1 MATVPEPPPPAR
13 AICPTCGSSNAPN
26 HRFCLT
32 CGAALP
38 TQTATQSLPAP
49 QPVPVAPAPVPAPA
63 PAPAAVPA
71 QAPIH
76 HQGPAA
82 EPPRQRMSSVPP
94 PPMRRP
100 SYPPPQE
107 AAGPAISPMPVVA
120 LGGTTPS
127 ADVGHVTRTCNRCN
141 GVLDGG
147 AAFCKFCGAPTAALT
162 GGASTAGAKRPSF
175 SVPAPTTEPRTSLAS
190 PAPAVSPVGPT
201 PVAHPAQ
208 APLVSPAATTGG
220 PATPAAHGL
229 AQGADRLIQTAPS
242 HDHDGEST
250 ERRSIPAGAPLGR
263 IVVVSKDGG
272 EGPDY
277 PIFDRVDIGRTD
289 GEVRFPDDRYLS
301 PRHVRLTVR
310 DRRLYL
316 QDISTANGVYL
327 RLGSGEDAQR
337 PGFRPPS
344 TDLTDGQFFLI
355 GQQVLRFERIENE
368 GGYGP
373 LREGDTLLFGT
384 PAPVRYGRLAQRTV
398 EGVTLDVHHL
408 KKTETYLGRESGD
421 LVFMDDPFLSRRHA
435 KILYETESRRFRLI
449 DLGSSNG
456 TFYKIGPT
464 EIELLHGDQFRIGQQ
479 LLRVELDAR
488 QRGGTRRP
496 SEIEGHRA

>member
-1 MATVPEPPPPAR
+1 M
-13 AICPTCGSSNAPN
+13 
-26 HRFCLT
+26 
-32 CGAALP
+32 
-38 TQTATQSLPAP
+38 
-49 QPVPVAPAPVPAPA
+49 
-63 PAPAAVPA
+63 
-71 QAPIH
+71 
-76 HQGPAA
+76 
-82 EPPRQRMSSVPP
+82 
-94 PPMRRP
+94 
-100 SYPPPQE
+100 
-107 AAGPAISPMPVVA
+107 ISPNPVVA
-120 LGGTTPS
+120 VGAPLAAPNAQPAQPVQS
-127 ADVGHVTRTCNRCN
+127 AGALMATGKMEPPTRACARCN

-147 AAFCKFCGAPTAALT
+147 AAFCKFCGAPTAPTLAS
-162 GGASTAGAKRPSF
+162 GAPANLAAPKRPSI
-175 SVPAPTTEPRTSLAS
+175 SVPP
-190 PAPAVSPVGPT
+190 PAPAGPPVAAPPAPQPFQPPPAAQPVQQAAPQAAPAPSPVSAG
-201 PVAHPAQ
+201 
-208 APLVSPAATTGG
+208 SP
-220 PATPAAHGL
+220 
-229 AQGADRLIQTAPS
+229 RTAPS
-242 HDHDGEST
+242 PEPDGEFT
-250 ERRSIPAGAPLGR
+250 EKRSIPAGVPLGR

-277 PIFDRVDIGRTD
+277 SILDRVDIGRTE

-301 PRHVRLTVR
+301 ARHVRLTVR

-344 TDLTDGQFFLI
+344 TDLADGQYFLI

-456 TFYKIGPT
+456 TFYKLGPT

-488 QRGGTRRP
+488 QRRGDRDRRP
-496 SEIEGHRA
+496 SEEGHRA